1 MELLKEIYETHKEEI
16 DNKLEE
22 FRSNF
27 YLGDEQLFGEMVFC
41 MLTPQTKAHA
51 GWNATLSLLGSM
63 ALFSNDDAI
72 PDILSKSGVRF
83 HKNKTR
89 YILENRGK
97 FYPNTK
103 LIISKYFEKYD
114 SILEIRNALKEDVK
128 GWGYKEA
135 SHFLRNIG
143 FGKDLAILDR
153 HILRTL
159 VSHNVIPEIPKN
171 LNKEYLNIEQRMI
184 QFSNDMGIPQDAMD
198 LVIWYSVNGE
208 FFK

>member
-1 MELLKEIYETHKEEI
+1 MLKEIYLNHKEEI
-16 DNKLEE
+16 DRRLEE
-22 FRSNF
+22 FKSN
-27 YLGDEQLFGEMVFC
+27 YNLDDERFFGEMVFC

-51 GWNATLSLLGSM
+51 GWNATLSLLGST
-63 ALFSNDDAI
+63 ALFSNDEAI

-89 YILENRGK
+89 YILENREK
-97 FYPNTK
+97 FYPNTRH
-103 LIISKYFEKYD
+103 LISLYFKEND
-114 SILEIRNALKEDVK
+114 TIVDVRNALKRDVK

-143 FGKDLAILDR
+143 FGEELAILDR

-159 VSHNVIPEIPKN
+159 VSHDVISEIPGN
-171 LNKEYLNIEQRMI
+171 LDKEYLNIEQKMI
-184 QFSNDMGIPQDAMD
+184 EFSNDMGIPQDAMD

>member
-1 MELLKEIYETHKEEI
+1 MLKEIYNEHKEEI
-16 DNKLEE
+16 EKRLKDFSE
-22 FRSNF
+22 NF
-27 YLGDEQLFGEMVFC
+27 NLDDERLFGEMVFC

-51 GWNATLSLLGSM
+51 GWKATLSLLGST
-63 ALFSNDDAI
+63 ALFNNDELI
-72 PDILSKSGVRF
+72 PKILSESGVRF

-89 YILENRGK
+89 YILENREK

-103 LIISKYFEKYD
+103 MMISSYLNKYD
-114 SILEIRNALKEDVK
+114 TMVEVRNALKEDVK

-159 VSHNVIPEIPKN
+159 VSNGVTPEIPKN
-171 LNKEYLNIEQRMI
+171 LNKEYLEIEQKMVD
-184 QFSNDMGIPQDAMD
+184 FSKSLDIPQDAMD